1 MRKDGQAVL
10 KTQNMQDEIAETRI
24 GFLDSDEQDA
34 APAFIAERLSFDL

>member
-34 APAFIAERLSFDL
+34 ATSVYCGKVVL